1 MGLMNKAREAS
12 HRLRRDAHMLWIAAR
27 DSRTPFVAKAIAG
40 LVAAYALSPIDL
52 IPDFVPIFGMLDEL
66 VIVPLGLA
74 VAIRL
79 VPADLL
85 AEFREQAD
93 RAVERPVSRLGA
105 ILILGLWVTIAVF
118 LALQLW
124 ALRYW

>member
-12 HRLRRDAHMLWIAAR
+12 HQLRRDAHMLWIAAR

>member
-12 HRLRRDAHMLWIAAR
+12 RRLRRDAHMLWIAAR

-105 ILILGLWVTIAVF
+105 ILTLGLWVTIAVF
-118 LALQLW
+118 LALQFW

>member
-105 ILILGLWVTIAVF
+105 ILTLGLWVTIAVF
-118 LALQLW
+118 LALQFW